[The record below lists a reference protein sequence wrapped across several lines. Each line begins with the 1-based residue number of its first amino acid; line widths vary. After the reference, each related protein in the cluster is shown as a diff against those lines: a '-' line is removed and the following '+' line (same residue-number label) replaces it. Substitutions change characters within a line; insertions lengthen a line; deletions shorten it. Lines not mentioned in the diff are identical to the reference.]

1 MFKNINKIL
10 ITLTF
15 ILILSSCSNSQ
26 KYTKTDLDLVK
37 EEAYQ
42 YIDNL
47 SNIQDIDKNLAK
59 GSIDLANDESEINEV
74 IDKYDAM
81 DTHKS
86 NLIKTED
93 PQELAEF
100 KEETLNFI
108 ETELTDV
115 KWRGELIRYTKDLDN
130 IQSIKDKFAM
140 YDELEDLERYLNE

>member
-15 ILILSSCSNSQ
+15 ILILSSWSNSQ

-100 KEETLNFI
+100 KEETLSFI
-108 ETELTDV
+108 ETELTDF

-130 IQSIKDKFAM
+130 IQ
-140 YDELEDLERYLNE
+140 